1 MYNSIAN
8 VLDTYNKNFVYF
20 HLIRSKAVKRG
31 FIMSNK
37 VMITSDITC
46 DLNWDLEQRYGVV
59 TVPLHIVIGG
69 KSYEDWVN
77 IKPEELY
84 DIFYKTKE
92 LPHTTAGS
100 VGEYTEFF
108 KKYTDQGYD
117 VVHMSLGSKLSVTHQ
132 SSVLAAEEFD
142 GHVFSVD
149 TQNLSTGS
157 GLLVIKACELRDKG
171 LSAKEIAEQVSAM
184 TSKSHASFVL
194 DRLDFMHAGGRCS
207 AVAMLGANLLSLKPS
222 IEVQNDNGG
231 AMAVGKKYRGKYDKV
246 LLQYMEDTVAKYDDI
261 DTDRAF
267 ITHAGANKEYV
278 DAVYKAL
285 KAKDI
290 FKEIHITRASCT
302 ISSHCGPNT
311 LGVLF
316 MTK

>member
-1 MYNSIAN
+1 
-8 VLDTYNKNFVYF
+8 
-20 HLIRSKAVKRG
+20 
-31 FIMSNK
+31 MSNK
-37 VMITSDITC
+37 VVITSDITC
-46 DLNWDLEQRYGVV
+46 DLNWDLEQRYGV
-59 TVPLHIVIGG
+59 TCMPLHIVIGG

-84 DIFYKTKE
+84 EIFYKTKE

-100 VGEYTEFF
+100 VGEYTDFF
-108 KKYTDQGYD
+108 KQFTEKGCD
-117 VVHMSLGSKLSVTHQ
+117 VVHFSLGSKLSVTHQ
-132 SSVLAAEEFD
+132 SATIAAQEFD
-142 GHVFSVD
+142 GHVFVVD

-171 LSAKEIAEQVSAM
+171 LSAKEIAEQVEAM
-184 TSKSHASFVL
+184 HTKSHASFVL

-207 AVAMLGANLLSLKPS
+207 AVALLGANLLSLKPS
-222 IEVQNDNGG
+222 IEVQNDNG
-231 AMAVGKKYRGKYDKV
+231 ATMVVGKKYRGKYEKV
-246 LLQYMEDTVAKYDDI
+246 LIQYMEDTLNKYDNI
-261 DTDRAF
+261 DTDRVF
-267 ITHAGANKEYV
+267 ITHAGADQANV

-285 KAKDI
+285 KAKKI

>member
-1 MYNSIAN
+1 MA
-8 VLDTYNKNFVYF
+8 
-20 HLIRSKAVKRG
+20 
-31 FIMSNK
+31 NK
-37 VMITSDITC
+37 VIITSDISC
-46 DLNWDLEQRYGVV
+46 DLNWELEQRYGV
-59 TVPLHIVIGG
+59 TTIPLHIVIGG

-77 IKPEELY
+77 ITPEELY

-100 VGEYTEFF
+100 VGEYTDFF
-108 KKYTDQGYD
+108 KKFIDEGND
-117 VVHMSLGSKLSVTHQ
+117 VVHLSLGSKLSVTHQ
-132 SSVLAAEEFD
+132 SSVLASEEFP
-142 GHVFSVD
+142 GRVYSID
-149 TQNLSTGS
+149 TQNLSSGC
-157 GLLVIKACELRDKG
+157 GLLVIKACELRDQG
-171 LSAKEIAEQVSAM
+171 LSAKEIYDEVNKM
-184 TSKSHASFVL
+184 VPKSHASFVL

-222 IEVQNDNGG
+222 IEVHNDDGG
-231 AMAVGKKYRGKYDKV
+231 SMGVGKKYRGKYDKV
-246 LLQYMEDTVAKYDDI
+246 LIQYMEDTLSKYDNI
-261 DTDRAF
+261 DTSRVF

-278 DAVYKAL
+278 DKVYEAL
-285 KAKDI
+285 KAKNI

>member
-1 MYNSIAN
+1 
-8 VLDTYNKNFVYF
+8 
-20 HLIRSKAVKRG
+20 
-31 FIMSNK
+31 MSNK
-37 VMITSDITC
+37 VVITSDITC
-46 DLNWDLEQRYGVV
+46 DLNWDLEQRYGV
-59 TVPLHIVIGG
+59 TCIPLHIVIGG

-100 VGEYTEFF
+100 VGEYTDFF
-108 KKYTDQGYD
+108 TQFTDNGFD
-117 VVHMSLGSKLSVTHQ
+117 VVHLSLGSKLSVTHQ
-132 SSVLAAEEFD
+132 SATLAAQELD
-142 GHVFSVD
+142 GKVFVVD

-157 GLLVIKACELRDKG
+157 GLLVIKACELRDEG
-171 LSAKEIAEQVSAM
+171 LGAKEIAEKVSAM
-184 TSKSHASFVL
+184 VPKSHASFVL

-222 IEVQNDNGG
+222 IEVQNDDGG
-231 AMAVGKKYRGKYDKV
+231 SMAVGKKYRGKYDKV
-246 LLQYMEDTVAKYDDI
+246 LIQYMEDTIAKFDNI

-267 ITHAGANKEYV
+267 VTHAGADKECV
-278 DAVYKAL
+278 DAVYEAL
-285 KAKDI
+285 KAKNI
-290 FKEIHITRASCT
+290 FKEIFITRASCT

>member
-1 MYNSIAN
+1 
-8 VLDTYNKNFVYF
+8 
-20 HLIRSKAVKRG
+20 
-31 FIMSNK
+31 MSNK
-37 VMITSDITC
+37 VVITSDITC
-46 DLNWDLEQRYGVV
+46 DLNWELEQRYGV
-59 TVPLHIVIGG
+59 TCIPLHIVIGG

-84 DIFYKTKE
+84 EIFYKTKE

-100 VGEYTEFF
+100 VGEYADFF
-108 KKYTDQGYD
+108 RQFTDKGFD
-117 VVHMSLGSKLSVTHQ
+117 VVHLSLGSKLSVTHQ
-132 SSVLAAEEFD
+132 SSVLAAQELD
-142 GHVFSVD
+142 GHVFSID

-157 GLLVIKACELRDKG
+157 GLLVIKACELRDQG
-171 LSAKEIAEQVSAM
+171 LSAKEIAEKVTAM
-184 TSKSHASFVL
+184 VPKAHASFIL

-207 AVAMLGANLLSLKPS
+207 AVAMFGANLLSLKPS
-222 IEVQNDNGG
+222 IEVHNDDGG
-231 AMAVGKKYRGKYDKV
+231 SMGVGKKYRGKYEKV
-246 LLQYMEDTVAKYDDI
+246 LIQYLEDTLNKYEDI
-261 DTDRAF
+261 DTSRVF
-267 ITHAGANKEYV
+267 ITHAGTDKEHV

-285 KAKDI
+285 KAKNI

>member
-1 MYNSIAN
+1 
-8 VLDTYNKNFVYF
+8 
-20 HLIRSKAVKRG
+20 
-31 FIMSNK
+31 MSNK
-37 VMITSDITC
+37 VVITSDITC
-46 DLNWDLEQRYGVV
+46 DLNWELEQRYGV
-59 TVPLHIVIGG
+59 TCIPLHIVIGG

-77 IKPEELY
+77 ITPEELY

-100 VGEYTEFF
+100 VGEYTDFF
-108 KKYTDQGYD
+108 KQFIDKGCD
-117 VVHMSLGSKLSVTHQ
+117 VVHLSLGSKLSVTHQ
-132 SSVLAAEEFD
+132 SSVLAANEFP
-142 GHVFSVD
+142 GRVYSID
-149 TQNLSTGS
+149 TNNLSTGS
-157 GLLVIKACELRDKG
+157 GLLVIKACELRDQG
-171 LSAKEIAEQVSAM
+171 LSAKEIYDKVSAM
-184 TSKSHASFVL
+184 TGKSHASFVL

-222 IEVQNDNGG
+222 IEVHNDDGG
-231 AMAVGKKYRGKYDKV
+231 SMGVGKKYRGKYEKV
-246 LLQYMEDTVAKYDDI
+246 LIQYMEDTLNKYDNI
-261 DTDRAF
+261 DTDRVF
-267 ITHAGANKEYV
+267 ITHAGTSKEHV

-285 KAKDI
+285 KAKKI